1 MDQKRF
7 EEVTWSIIRD
17 YFLKGKGNQLVKHQ
31 IESYN
36 DFLLRKLDQIIK
48 GFNPIEIQHQYL
60 GQELDCFKYILVIEI
75 KSPTLAK
82 PIIYEKDGS
91 TKVMTPNDARLR
103 NFTYASSMTVDLDIV
118 IKVFDEENNVYNIEQ
133 KQINNV
139 LLGKIPIMVRSNYCV
154 LSDPSSVLN
163 GNECKYDYGGYFIIN
178 GNEKVVISQDRIAEN
193 KTYVFLNTKP
203 GPYSHIAEIRSV
215 HENRLGIP
223 KITALKLSSKS
234 NQYGRY
240 IRVNIHH
247 IKHDIPLFV
256 LFKALGLSNDKEIIE
271 YIVHDIDNPN
281 NITLISELAGSVE
294 ESNDVMCQRDALEYL
309 VKYLNITG
317 HPKEFMSNKVYRL
330 NVVRE
335 VLEREFLP
343 HVGCSFGKKALY
355 LGVMTNKLLKCYL
368 GMREYD
374 DRDSYINKRVDTTG
388 VLMANL
394 LRQYYGKVI
403 KDMRNM
409 IQKEINGGGWKA
421 SGKFSNVINKINVSK
436 IVRSNI
442 IDSGLRYAL
451 ATGNWGIKSNKNKQG
466 VAQVL
471 NRMTY
476 PATISHL
483 RRINTPIEK
492 SGKLVQ
498 PRKLHPTQWGIICP
512 CECFDPETPILM
524 WNGTI
529 KKAKDIVV
537 GDYLIDDNGNSVK
550 VRSTCSGFKNMYDV
564 VPEKKNFMSHTVTDN
579 HILTLK
585 VRGHKQVRSH
595 RGKKELTWFDEKEL
609 KFRYKE
615 FDNADDLQAFKSRIK
630 DDVVID
636 ITIEKY
642 LSLPQHVQKNLFLF
656 KSNGINWGYK
666 EVALDPYI
674 LGMWLGDGYSSGY
687 GFATAD
693 KELLDKWIEWGKD
706 NDATITHHER
716 YKYGI
721 SSTIN
726 NTQTGINCN
735 KTEKAPLK
743 KLLEMY
749 NLVKNKHIPLEYL
762 VNDRKTRLAVL
773 AGLIDT
779 DGHVRANGH
788 EVRITQGEPNYQIIY
803 DAEFLARSLGFSC
816 HMSAGVCS
824 YTVDGEKRQRPY
836 KELTITGKYLHE
848 IPTILPRKKL
858 NKFDNPT
865 TEKRCYSFLQSSFK
879 LVQKD
884 LQPFVGW
891 QLEGNGRF
899 LLGDMTISHNTP
911 EGASVGL
918 VKNMSMMASISI
930 SSSSHHVREILV
942 DDLGVELFNHDN
954 IADFGRKTTVI
965 VNGDVIG
972 VHDDP
977 AKLYKSLKELKR
989 KGCFNAYT
997 AVVWNILHK
1006 EINICTEGG
1015 RCLRP
1020 LYVINEDTGRPFV
1033 ESAPGKP
1040 SWMELMTNGY
1050 IEFLDVEESNT
1061 SMIAMKL
1068 ADTNKGRKGSL
1079 AAIKYTH
1086 LEMHPS
1092 LILGALASCIPFS
1105 DHNQAP
1111 RNCYQASQGKQALG
1125 VYATNFLHRFDT
1137 VAHVMHYPQK
1147 PLVRTEMS
1155 TILNSDNLP
1164 SGINAIVAIATYTG
1178 FNQEDSI
1185 IMNKSAVERGL
1196 FTSGYYRTFKE
1207 QNNKNHS
1214 NGEEEFFC
1222 KPDPATRA
1230 TKPFNYDKLTDDG
1243 FVPENTF
1250 VTSGDAII
1258 GKCMPQKNGNVI
1270 TYKDTSVPM
1279 KDNDSGYIDRNCYND
1294 KYFTNVNGE
1303 GYTFAKV
1310 RIRNIREPTIGD
1322 KFSARSA
1329 QKGTVGMMYNQED
1342 MPFTKDG
1349 IVPDLIMNPHAIPSR
1364 MTIGQLIE
1372 CIMGKTC
1379 AMMGAYGDGSPFNEH
1394 SVDDIAKALEACGM
1408 EKYGNEILY
1417 NSRTGEMMEC
1427 DIFMGPTF
1435 YQRLKH
1441 MTADKQ
1447 HCLTADHDVL
1457 VKDPVTGECSWK
1469 SIAEVEKDDHVAI
1482 LCDDGSLR
1490 YEQPIEVLSFDYYG
1504 KLIHVEGSQVD
1515 LLVTPNHRMWVSPDG
1530 GSEEFVEAKDLD
1542 LACSFLKNF
1551 SKNIDTTSRHMVD
1564 MHLDMGGRFITNNK
1578 NDAEK
1583 FAIMCFHAGWSA
1595 DVVEVK
1601 DSYHVIVNKSERDNK
1616 PFMDQMTIEDEYKG
1630 KVYCLRV
1637 SSEVFYVRRN
1647 GKACWTG
1654 NSRAYNGPIVM
1665 MTRQPAE
1672 GRARSG
1678 GLRLGEMELECNWA
1692 HGIFHFLKERLMEC
1706 SDNYRMYV
1714 CKQCGF
1720 MANVN
1725 PERGIYSCKNCKN
1738 ITDFSEIR
1746 IPYACK
1752 LMMQEVQTMGIG
1764 CKLLT

>member
-1 MDQKRF
+1 MSPTSSNIGPMDQKQF
-7 EEVTWSIIRD
+7 EGLTWSIIRD
-17 YFLKGKGNQLVKHQ
+17 YFLNGKGNQLVKHQ

-60 GQELDCFKYILVIEI
+60 GQELNCFKYVLSIEV
-75 KSPTLAK
+75 KTPTLAK

-91 TKVMTPNDARLR
+91 TKVMTPNDARQR
-103 NFTYASSMTVDLDIV
+103 NFTYASALTVDIDIM

-154 LSDPSSVLN
+154 LSDQSSAILN

-178 GNEKVVISQDRIAEN
+178 GNEKVVISQDRISEN
-193 KTYVFLNTKP
+193 KTYVFLNNKVSA
-203 GPYSHIAEIRSV
+203 YSHIAEIRSV
-215 HENRLGIP
+215 QENKLGIP
-223 KITALKLSSKS
+223 KITTLKLSSKS

-256 LFKALGLSNDKEIIE
+256 LFKALGLANDKEIIV
-271 YIVHDIDNPN
+271 YIVHDIDDPKN
-281 NITLISELAGSVE
+281 TLLISELAGSVE
-294 ESNDVMCQRDALEYL
+294 EANDIICQRDALEYL
-309 VKYLNITG
+309 MKYLNITG
-317 HPKEFMSNKVYRL
+317 HPKEFMSNKVYKL

-343 HVGCSFGKKALY
+343 HVGPTFGKKALY
-355 LGVMTNKLLKCYL
+355 LGFMTNKLLKCYL

-409 IQKEINGGGWKA
+409 IQKEINSGGWKA
-421 SGKFSNVINKINVSK
+421 SGKFSNVVNKINIAK

-512 CECFDPETPILM
+512 CE
-524 WNGTI
+524 
-529 KKAKDIVV
+529 
-537 GDYLIDDNGNSVK
+537 
-550 VRSTCSGFKNMYDV
+550 
-564 VPEKKNFMSHTVTDN
+564 
-579 HILTLK
+579 
-585 VRGHKQVRSH
+585 
-595 RGKKELTWFDEKEL
+595 
-609 KFRYKE
+609 
-615 FDNADDLQAFKSRIK
+615 
-630 DDVVID
+630 
-636 ITIEKY
+636 
-642 LSLPQHVQKNLFLF
+642 
-656 KSNGINWGYK
+656 
-666 EVALDPYI
+666 
-674 LGMWLGDGYSSGY
+674 
-687 GFATAD
+687 
-693 KELLDKWIEWGKD
+693 
-706 NDATITHHER
+706 
-716 YKYGI
+716 
-721 SSTIN
+721 
-726 NTQTGINCN
+726 
-735 KTEKAPLK
+735 
-743 KLLEMY
+743 
-749 NLVKNKHIPLEYL
+749 
-762 VNDRKTRLAVL
+762 
-773 AGLIDT
+773 
-779 DGHVRANGH
+779 
-788 EVRITQGEPNYQIIY
+788 
-803 DAEFLARSLGFSC
+803 
-816 HMSAGVCS
+816 
-824 YTVDGEKRQRPY
+824 
-836 KELTITGKYLHE
+836 
-848 IPTILPRKKL
+848 
-858 NKFDNPT
+858 
-865 TEKRCYSFLQSSFK
+865 
-879 LVQKD
+879 
-884 LQPFVGW
+884 
-891 QLEGNGRF
+891 
-899 LLGDMTISHNTP
+899 TP
-911 EGASVGL
+911 EGSSVGL

-930 SSSSHHVREILV
+930 SSTSHHVREVLAE
-942 DDLGVELFNHDN
+942 DLGIELYSHDN
-954 IADFGRKTTVI
+954 ISSFGKNTVVT
-965 VNGDVIG
+965 VNGDIIG
-972 VHDDP
+972 THNDP
-977 AKLYKSLKELKR
+977 ATLYKSLKELKR

-997 AVVWNILHK
+997 AIVWNIMNK
-1006 EINICTEGG
+1006 EINVCTEGG

-1020 LYVINEDTGRPFV
+1020 LFAINEETGRAYIEENPFTTN
-1033 ESAPGKP
+1033 
-1040 SWMELMTNGY
+1040 WMELMTQGY

-1068 ADTNKGRKGSL
+1068 ADTSKGRKGSL
-1079 AAIKYTH
+1079 AAVKYTH

-1092 LILGALASCIPFS
+1092 LIMGALASCIPFS

-1125 VYATNFLHRFDT
+1125 IYATNYLHRFDT

-1155 TILNSDNLP
+1155 SILNSENLP

-1222 KPDPATRA
+1222 KPDAQARA
-1230 TKPFNYDKLTDDG
+1230 TKPYNYDKLNGDG
-1243 FVPENTF
+1243 FVPENIF

-1279 KDNDSGYIDRNCYND
+1279 KDNDSGYIDKNCYND

-1310 RIRNIREPTIGD
+1310 RIRNVREPTIGD

-1342 MPFTKDG
+1342 MPFTRDG

-1364 MTIGQLIE
+1364 MTIGQLLE
-1372 CIMGKTC
+1372 CIMGKAC
-1379 AMMGAYGDGSPFNEH
+1379 AMMGAYGDATPFNEH
-1394 SVDDIAKALEACGM
+1394 SVDAIADALESCGM

-1447 HCLTADHDVL
+1447 HCLTDDHDVL
-1457 VKDPVTGECSWK
+1457 VHNMETDETYWK
-1469 SIAEVEKDDHVAI
+1469 PIAEVTMEDHVAI
-1482 LCDDGSLR
+1482 LCDDGSLK
-1490 YEQPIEVLSFDYYG
+1490 YEKPIEVLAFDYFG
-1504 KLIHVEGSQVD
+1504 DLIHVEGPQVD
-1515 LLVTPNHRMWVSPDG
+1515 LLTTPNHRMWVSPDG
-1530 GSEEFVEAKDLD
+1530 MEETFVEARDLD

-1551 SKNIDTTSRHMVD
+1551 TKMEHANMRYREVIEMHVDKIGRYVTDSRELADNFSV
-1564 MHLDMGGRFITNNK
+1564 
-1578 NDAEK
+1578 
-1583 FAIMCFHAGWSA
+1583 MCFHAGWSA
-1595 DVVEVK
+1595 DIKKIGEA
-1601 DSYHVIVNKSERDNK
+1601 YHVMVNKTSDSNK
-1616 PFMDQMTIEDEYKG
+1616 PFMDEMNTVESFKG

-1654 NSRAYNGPIVM
+1654 NSRAYNGPVVM

-1706 SDNYRMYV
+1706 SDNYRVFV
-1714 CKQCGF
+1714 CKGCGF
-1720 MANVN
+1720 IANVN
-1725 PERGIYSCKNCKN
+1725 PERNIYSCKNCKN
-1738 ITDFSEIR
+1738 NTDFGEIR
-1746 IPYACK
+1746 IPYTCK
-1752 LMMQEVQTMGIG
+1752 LMMQEIQTMGIG
-1764 CKLLT
+1764 CKMLT